1 MSRSQ
6 RNPIYE
12 RIPGSGVYTIRYSD
26 AQHRIRRER
35 VTWAKIRA
43 AGIVVKESTKLADP
57 GRQLAEKLLTK
68 RRQDSDNGEKI
79 PALHTRRVPFSEIA
93 DDATAYVTSH
103 NWGWKHDATRIA
115 VLKEAFGPMPAE
127 IAPATFRKW
136 LDERPW
142 KGASVNR
149 MKSVLSTVYQLAMEN
164 GKAKSN
170 PARALKRRREDNT
183 KLRFLSQPEDKALRV
198 EIAESWPWH
207 LPEYLVALNTGM
219 RPSEQYELEWTNV
232 DFARKQ
238 ISVLRSKSGKP
249 RHIPMNSEV
258 VSALRTIEARPM
270 RGQSVFLSEDGQP
283 LVGYKHWFGPALK
296 AAKLCDTG
304 VTWYTLR
311 HTFASRLVMAGVDLR
326 TVADLMGHATIQMT
340 MRYAHLAPEH
350 KLDAVERLLSVGV
363 DTDTNTDTKQ
373 VPEPAETQQVV
384 VLQ

>member
-12 RIPGSGVYTIRYSD
+12 RIPGSGVFTIRYSD
-26 AQHRIRRER
+26 AEHRIRRER
-35 VTWAKIRA
+35 VTWAKLGA
-43 AGIVVKESTKLADP
+43 AGIVVKESTKLAQP

-68 RRQDSDNGEKI
+68 RRQDSDKGERV
-79 PALHTRRVPFSEIA
+79 PTLHTRRIAFREIA
-93 DDATAYVTSH
+93 DDATAYVKSH
-103 NWGWKHDATRIA
+103 NWGWKHDASRIA
-115 VLKEAFGPMPAE
+115 VLKEAFGALPVD
-127 IAPATFRKW
+127 IAPGTFRRW
-136 LDERPW
+136 LDEQRW
-142 KGASVNR
+142 KPASMNR
-149 MKSVLSTVYQLAMEN
+149 MKSVLSTVYRLAMEN

-170 PARALKRRREDNT
+170 PARAIKRRREDNT
-183 KLRFLSQPEDKALRV
+183 KLRFLLPQEEIRLRA
-198 EIAESWPWH
+198 EIAKTYPWH

-219 RPSEQYELEWTNV
+219 RPSEQYGLEWTNV
-232 DFARKQ
+232 DFTRKQ

-258 VSALRTIEARPM
+258 VSALRTVHARPL
-270 RGQSVFLSEDGQP
+270 RGQKVFLNEDGDP

-296 AAKLCDTG
+296 SAKLCDTG

-311 HTFASRLVMAGVDLR
+311 HGFASRLVMAGVDLR

-350 KLDAVERLLSVGV
+350 KLDAVERLLSVN
-363 DTDTNTDTKQ
+363 TDTNTDTKQ
-373 VPEPAETQQVV
+373 ISGPPDQQQVA